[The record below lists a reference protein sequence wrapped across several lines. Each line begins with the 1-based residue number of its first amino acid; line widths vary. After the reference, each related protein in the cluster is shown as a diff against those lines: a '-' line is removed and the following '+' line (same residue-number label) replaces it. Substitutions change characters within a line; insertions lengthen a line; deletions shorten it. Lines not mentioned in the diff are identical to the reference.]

1 MARRKSRELNAE
13 RREALTTPRLAL
25 EPLTVAHAAAMFPV
39 LPCRSSSPIAS
50 TGWPNAGTSVSARD
64 LKEFH
69 LMGSEKTAAFHES
82 WKAMPLQ
89 GIRANQALGFSLWRS
104 FWSPSFGADAS
115 HAVARQLQSA
125 ALGILGKG
133 MGPVHRVAVA
143 NAKRLSRGG

>member
-1 MARRKSRELNAE
+1 MPARRHSKHTALAVKAAELAF
-13 RREALTTPRLAL
+13 AV
-25 EPLTVAHAAAMFPV
+25 PLVVAHRVSRMA
-39 LPCRSSSPIAS
+39 
-50 TGWPNAGTSVSARD
+50 TAGTSVSARD

-82 WKAMPLQ
+82 WNAMALHA
-89 GIRANQALGFSLWRS
+89 IRANQALGFSLWRS

-115 HAVARQLQSA
+115 HAVARQMQSA

-133 MGPVHRVAVA
+133 MAPVHRVAVA